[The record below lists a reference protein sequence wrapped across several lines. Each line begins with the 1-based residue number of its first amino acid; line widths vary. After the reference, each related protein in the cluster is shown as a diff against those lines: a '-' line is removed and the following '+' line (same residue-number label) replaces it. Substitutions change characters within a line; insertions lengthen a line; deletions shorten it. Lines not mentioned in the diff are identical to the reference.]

1 MAKMALRVSGQWIS
15 GEIWNFGMHADTTR
29 TAADTAAALAAAV
42 TEAWSGA
49 GTPTGALNSLYG
61 PDVVVTEA
69 SAAEILLIGGK
80 QQTKATVALNLPG
93 VSAAAQLPPQ
103 VAVVVSKRTN
113 IANRAGRGRFYLP
126 AMTVN
131 AVDGGRL
138 SIASRDLVLNA
149 VERMITSLKGAQVF
163 PMLWPV
169 GAMNGTPIVAWGVGD
184 VFDTQRRR
192 RNALVEAR
200 SFRTF

>member
-1 MAKMALRVSGQWIS
+1 MAKMALRVSGQWIT
-15 GEIWNFGMHADTTR
+15 GEIWNFGMDADTTR
-29 TAADTAAALAAAV
+29 TAADAAAALAAAV
-42 TEAWSGA
+42 TEAWQGP
-49 GTPTGALNSLYG
+49 GTPAGLLNSLYG

-69 SAAEILLIGGK
+69 SAAEILLVSGK
-80 QQTKATVALNLPG
+80 QQTKSTVSLNLPG
-93 VSAAAQLPPQ
+93 VATGAQLPPQ

-113 IANRAGRGRFYLP
+113 VANRSGRGRFYLP
-126 AMTVN
+126 AMTVD

-138 SIASRDLVLNA
+138 SIAARDLVLNA
-149 VERMITSLKGAQVF
+149 VQRMITSLKGAQVF
-163 PMLWPV
+163 PMIWSQ
-169 GAMNGTPIVAWGVGD
+169 GATTGIPITSWGVGD

>member
-15 GEIWNFGMHADTTR
+15 GEIWNFGLHADSTR
-29 TAADTAAALAAAV
+29 SVADTAAALAAAV
-42 TEAWSGA
+42 TEAWSGS
-49 GTPTGALNSLYG
+49 GTPTGALNTLYG

-69 SAAEILLIGGK
+69 SAAEILIASGS
-80 QQTKATVALNLPG
+80 QQTKSTVPLNLPG

-113 IANRAGRGRFYLP
+113 VANRAGRGRFYLP

-138 SIASRDLVLNA
+138 AIASRDLVLNA
-149 VERMITSLKGAQVF
+149 VERMVTSLKGAQVF
-163 PMLWPV
+163 PVLWPQ
-169 GAMNGTPIVAWGVGD
+169 GALNGTPITSWGVGD